1 MFRYTR
7 VNQLVSTITENEAL
21 KTYYTLLLMAETN
34 IEKEAIDARFWTQ
47 FKELDLDEKT
57 FIRKAFQMAEKK
69 LLSIT
74 SELRQEFRDFKTELK
89 QAKQAA

>member
-7 VNQLVSTITENEAL
+7 VNQLVSSITENEAL

-34 IEKEAIDARFWTQ
+34 IEKEAIDTRFWTQ

-74 SELRQEFRDFKTELK
+74 SELRQEFRDFKTELN